1 MLQNDKTLC
10 ECVYVCVYPCECV
23 TLEREVKGH
32 HYNRVGLRHCT
43 LMLSCMFQA
52 VLRVHAGGCHSVC
65 EDALAAPKHSL
76 RLNSPP
82 AFLSHMTSSN
92 Q

>member
-23 TLEREVKGH
+23 TLEREVKG
-32 HYNRVGLRHCT
+32 R

-65 EDALAAPKHSL
+65 EDALAAPEHSL
-76 RLNSPP
+76 RLNSPSCVSE
-82 AFLSHMTSSN
+82 SHD
-92 Q
+92 